1 MFWATTVRLVE
12 AKKCQ
17 GYLVEM
23 PCQLLVLSGL
33 VALRR
38 VLLAVPLKLLSRGT
52 LTRFDEGRH

>member
-12 AKKCQ
+12 AKKVP
-17 GYLVEM
+17 GLSVGM
-23 PCQLLVLSGL
+23 SCQLLVLSGL

-52 LTRFDEGRH
+52 LTRFDEGGH